1 MWYAA
6 DFLSEKVVNVMFISF
21 FIIILVA
28 TDQILKYA
36 VTTNLRYAEDV
47 TIIPNLLDITYVEN
61 RGAAFGIFQ
70 NQRWFFIIF
79 AALMIAFFIYL
90 IKYENLNDKMF
101 LTAAALIISGGLG
114 NLIDRLFL
122 GYVVDYIKLSFF
134 SPICNF
140 ADYCITFGT
149 IILIIYVVFFYKDI
163 KN

>member
-90 IKYENLNDKMF
+90 IKYKNLNDKMF

-114 NLIDRLFL
+114 NFL

>member
-79 AALMIAFFIYL
+79 AALMIAFFIY
-90 IKYENLNDKMF
+90 KNLNDKMF

>member
-1 MWYAA
+1 MNTM
-6 DFLSEKVVNVMFISF
+6 LLTF
-21 FIIILVA
+21 FIIILVVI
-28 TDQILKYA
+28 DQILKYA
-36 VTTNLRYAEDV
+36 VTTNLRYAEDI

-79 AALMIAFFIYL
+79 AVIMIIFFAYL
-90 IKYENLNDKMF
+90 IKYKNLNDKMF
-101 LTAAALIISGGLG
+101 LVAAALIISGGIG
-114 NLIDRLFL
+114 NLIDRLFW

-149 IILIIYVVFFYKDI
+149 IILIIYVIFFYKDI
-163 KN
+163 KI

>member
-1 MWYAA
+1 MW
-6 DFLSEKVVNVMFISF
+6 VTF

-28 TDQILKYA
+28 VDQILKYVVSA
-36 VTTNLRYAEDV
+36 NLRYAEDI
-47 TIIPNLLDITYVEN
+47 TIIPNLLSLTYVEN
-61 RGAAFGIFQ
+61 RGAAFGMFQ

-79 AALMIAFFIYL
+79 AAAMIAFFVYL
-90 IKYENLNDKMF
+90 IKYKNFNDKMF
-101 LTAAALIISGGLG
+101 LISATLIISGGIG

-149 IILIIYVVFFYKDI
+149 VILIIYVMFFYKDV

>member
-1 MWYAA
+1 MS
-6 DFLSEKVVNVMFISF
+6 LPF
-21 FIIILVA
+21 FTIILVVI
-28 TDQILKYA
+28 DQVLKYI
-36 VTTNLRYAEDV
+36 VSSNLKYTEDI

-70 NQRWFFIIF
+70 NQRWFFIIL
-79 AALMIAFFIYL
+79 AIAMIIFFVYL
-90 IKYENLNDKMF
+90 INYKKINDKMF
-101 LTAAALIISGGLG
+101 LISTVLIISGGIG

-134 SPICNF
+134 PPICNF

-149 IILIIYVVFFYKDI
+149 IILVVYIAFFYKGV

>member
-1 MWYAA
+1 MW
-6 DFLSEKVVNVMFISF
+6 VTF

-28 TDQILKYA
+28 VDQILKYVVSA
-36 VTTNLRYAEDV
+36 NLRYAEDI
-47 TIIPNLLDITYVEN
+47 TIIPNLLSLTYVEN
-61 RGAAFGIFQ
+61 RGAAFGMFQ

-79 AALMIAFFIYL
+79 AAARIAFFVYL
-90 IKYENLNDKMF
+90 IKYKKFNDKMF
-101 LTAAALIISGGLG
+101 IISATLIISGGIG

-149 IILIIYVVFFYKDI
+149 VILIIYVMFFYKDV

>member
-1 MWYAA
+1 MN
-6 DFLSEKVVNVMFISF
+6 FMLVTF
-21 FIIILVA
+21 FIIVLVA
-28 TDQILKYA
+28 IDQILKNLVSLNLKYA
-36 VTTNLRYAEDV
+36 TEV

-70 NQRWFFIIF
+70 NQQCFFIVFAVAMIIF
-79 AALMIAFFIYL
+79 FAYL
-90 IKYENLNDKMF
+90 IKYKNLTDKMF
-101 LTAAALIISGGLG
+101 LVAAVLIISGGIG

-149 IILIIYVVFFYKDI
+149 IVLIIYIIFFYKDV
-163 KN
+163 KV